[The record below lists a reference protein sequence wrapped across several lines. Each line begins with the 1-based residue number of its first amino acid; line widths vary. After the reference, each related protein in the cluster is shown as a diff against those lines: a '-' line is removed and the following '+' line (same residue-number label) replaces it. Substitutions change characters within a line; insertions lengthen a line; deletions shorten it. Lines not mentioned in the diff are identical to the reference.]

1 MLTQMSFEPLDMAQF
16 SPASYFVEVEIF
28 IDLDSIIKK
37 CCLKLQ
43 ALLTQI
49 SSRHREIKNQ

>member
-1 MLTQMSFEPLDMAQF
+1 MSFEPLDMAQF